1 MNNINND
8 YRMSILSSQ
17 VKDGI
22 IINRN
27 GMSIFVEREHNE
39 SNSSLWRRGWFM
51 IKQKQITT
59 DDYEKSLIGSRIWSK
74 YSQLNCKYNTYWMN
88 IINRA
93 SKNYFI

>member
-1 MNNINND
+1 MTEEKNKG
-8 YRMSILSSQ
+8 SSN

-27 GMSIFVEREHNE
+27 GMSIFVERENLE

-51 IKQKQITT
+51 IKQKQVSE
-59 DDYEKSLIGSRIWSK
+59 DDYEKSIIGSRIWSK
-74 YSQLNCKYNTYWMN
+74 YSQLGCKYDTNWMN

>member
-8 YRMSILSSQ
+8 YRMSIVSSQ

-27 GMSIFVEREHNE
+27 GMSIFVERESNE

-59 DDYEKSLIGSRIWSK
+59 QDYEKSLIGSRIWSK
-74 YSQLNCKYNTYWMN
+74 HSQLGCKYNPFWMN
-88 IINRA
+88 IINRT

>member
-1 MNNINND
+1 MNK
-8 YRMSILSSQ
+8 MSS

-22 IINRN
+22 IISRN
-27 GMSIFVEREHNE
+27 GMSIFVERENNE

-59 DDYEKSLIGSRIWSK
+59 TDYEKSLVGSRIWSK
-74 YSQLNCKYNTYWMN
+74 YSQLGCKYNTHWMN
-88 IINRA
+88 VINRA